1 MVHLA
6 PLDWA
11 IVGLFLT
18 ALLGLGLSA
27 KLRTSDAMGFIAAG
41 RALTLPMFVVTL
53 VCTWYGGILG
63 IGESV
68 SYYGVGT
75 WLLLGLPYYVF
86 AAVYAWRLA
95 DQVRESESLSIPD
108 QLRMRYG
115 DGTARAGATLLFA
128 LGAPSFH
135 LVMVGT
141 LVQVLTGWPLAVCF
155 GVGLLFGLAFV
166 LKGGLLADVRVS
178 MLSFV
183 AMYVG
188 FAAILVFCMTRVPI
202 SEAIAKLPTD
212 SMRTFTGGEGWISIL
227 SFFLLGAWTLIDPAF
242 HQRVA
247 SVATPEVGRRG
258 LAISI
263 VCWFVF
269 DVLCMGSGLYAV
281 ALIQNPPANPVA
293 MFPVFGYQML
303 PAGLFGLFL
312 CGMAGTIVSAM
323 VGYALVSGSTF
334 GRDLW
339 ADGREDAATTK
350 RIRIG
355 IVVSAVFAFGVAML
369 IPSVRTIWYS
379 WGGVT
384 VGALLLPTLLA
395 YGRLWQS
402 QLDARWMLAV
412 LVVSSLVGLSLL
424 GYGIATDNA
433 YLMVTWRGSTF
444 SVGTLVPTLLT
455 SVVLVGLGEAMLRP
469 RRVS

>member
-1 MVHLA
+1 MVRLEL
-6 PLDWA
+6 LD
-11 IVGLFLT
+11 GLIIAAFLV
-18 ALLGLGLSA
+18 ALFALGVSA
-27 KLRTSDAMGFIAAG
+27 KLRSSDSVGFIAAG

-86 AAVYAWRLA
+86 AAVYAWRLV
-95 DQVRESESLSIPD
+95 DKVRESESLSIPD
-108 QLRMRYG
+108 QLRMKYG
-115 DGTARAGATLLFA
+115 NGTARAGAALLFA

-141 LVQVLTGWPLAVCF
+141 LIQVLTGWPLAVCF

-188 FAAILVFCMTRVPI
+188 FAAILLYCMSQVPL

-212 SMRTFTGGEGWISIL
+212 SMRTFTGGEGWVSIL
-227 SFFLLGAWTLIDPAF
+227 SFFLLGAWTLIDPGF

-247 SVATPEVGRRG
+247 SVATPEIGRRG
-258 LAISI
+258 LVISI
-263 VCWFVF
+263 ACWFVF
-269 DVLCMGSGLYAV
+269 DVLCMGSGIYAV
-281 ALIQNPPANPVA
+281 ALIQNMPENLVA
-293 MFPVFGYQML
+293 LFPLFGHQIL

-339 ADGREDAATTK
+339 ADGREDESSTK

-355 IVVSAVFAFGVAML
+355 IVVSAVFAFALAML

-379 WGGVT
+379 WGGLT
-384 VGALLLPTLLA
+384 VGALLVPTLLA
-395 YGRLWQS
+395 YGRLWPS
-402 QLDARWMLAV
+402 RLDGRWMLAT
-412 LVVSSLVGLSLL
+412 LVVSSAVGAGLL
-424 GYGIATDNA
+424 GYGIGTDNA
-433 YLMVTWRGSTF
+433 YLLVTWGGSTF
-444 SVGTLVPTLLT
+444 SLGTLVPTLLT
-455 SVVLVGLGEAMLRP
+455 SVLVVGLGEVLGRA